1 MWQPNFNSG
10 QYIGGQAWTKTQ
22 AGEVSNESVTFLVV
36 GILVVLFVS
45 GGERI
50 IMNMSLLPDP
60 YHSAV
65 TVRPITKT
73 NQREGISHI
82 PSRGLVVLRLLPCM
96 TLQGLLECLVSGNL
110 TFQNTARGAG
120 LVSPNSFRWQLFTL
134 SPTPMALVNPGTGGH
149 SQRMEAGPSSPGFP
163 SPETTGFSSTTIS
176 EQGLRN
182 SVLQI

>member
-1 MWQPNFNSG
+1 M
-10 QYIGGQAWTKTQ
+10 
-22 AGEVSNESVTFLVV
+22 TFLVV

-65 TVRPITKT
+65 TVRPITKS

-82 PSRGLVVLRLLPCM
+82 PSRGLVVLRLPPCM
-96 TLQGLLECLVSGNL
+96 TLQGLLEHLVFGNL
-110 TFQNTARGAG
+110 TFQNTAHGAG
-120 LVSPNSFRWQLFTL
+120 LVSPNSLWQLFTL
-134 SPTPMALVNPGTGGH
+134 SPSPMALVNPGTGGH
-149 SQRMEAGPSSPGFP
+149 SQRMEAGPASPGFP

-176 EQGLRN
+176 ERGLRN
-182 SVLQI
+182 SVFQMQQELYCLDKARELSLFSVIREYIIQ